1 MQITANRNT
10 VPFDERP
17 PMEASGIRLGTP
29 AVTMRGFDED
39 DLREVGRSSAAPSA
53 TATPTAAARSAALCE
68 RRPLYPGYRGYPEY
82 RA

>member
-1 MQITANRNT
+1 
-10 VPFDERP
+10 
-17 PMEASGIRLGTP
+17 MEASGIRLGTP

-39 DLREVGRSSAAPSA
+39 DLREVGEIIAGALGGGDLDELRS
-53 TATPTAAARSAALCE
+53 RSDALCE